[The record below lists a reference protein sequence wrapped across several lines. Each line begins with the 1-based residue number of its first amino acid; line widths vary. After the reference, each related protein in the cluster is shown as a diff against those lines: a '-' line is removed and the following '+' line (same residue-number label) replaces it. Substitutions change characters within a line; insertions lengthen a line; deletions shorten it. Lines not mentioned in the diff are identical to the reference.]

1 MRIEARLGIKQA
13 WSMNSNLPP
22 IGQMPAHKRTAK
34 TFSVVGIH
42 HVGADAPRILAAR
55 DQLTRIFGTEVRL
68 NFFYW
73 PFHKLELPDIRA
85 MAFHIAEES
94 GMILIAGAGA
104 EPVPDHV
111 VRWLDSSL
119 IAQRDRRALIV
130 ALEPDGNL
138 CAFAR
143 QFASRWQTQHLCAQD
158 LEHAQNRSFVMQALH
173 RHLEVVA
180 TEEKAIGQ
188 WIEANHTQPVRPA
201 CRQAKPMP
209 GLISKPEL
217 REEVR
222 MSAYRLWLAAGCPSG
237 RELDFWLQAERD
249 FVTQQFD
256 ESRSADC

>member
-1 MRIEARLGIKQA
+1 MEARQGIKQPC
-13 WSMNSNLPP
+13 SMNSNLPP
-22 IGQMPAHKRTAK
+22 IGQMPAYKRTAK
-34 TFSVVGIH
+34 VFSVVGIH
-42 HVGADAPRILAAR
+42 QVGADAQRMLAAR
-55 DQLTRIFGTEVRL
+55 DQLTRILGTEVHL
-68 NFFYW
+68 NFFSW
-73 PFHKLELPDIRA
+73 PFHKLEMPDIRA

-94 GMILIAGAGA
+94 GMILIPGTGA

-111 VRWLDSSL
+111 LRWLDSSL

-158 LEHAQNRSFVMQALH
+158 LEQAHNRSFVAQAVQ
-173 RHLEVVA
+173 RHLEAVA
-180 TEEKAIGQ
+180 TEENANGQ
-188 WIEANHTQPVRPA
+188 WIEANHTRPVPQVSRP
-201 CRQAKPMP
+201 AKPMP
-209 GLISKPEL
+209 SLISKPGM

-249 FVTQQFD
+249 FLTQQFD